1 MNFIYISLN
10 IVPQVKNNAKN
21 QEFCLL
27 MNGSIA
33 FALLRFI
40 LGRMLLRWP
49 RMIKSLIVKAEK
61 KRCSFKNSAFVEVH
75 PKLNFSSRGL
85 FLGIRVR

>member
-1 MNFIYISLN
+1 MNFMYISLN

-27 MNGSIA
+27 MNGS
-33 FALLRFI
+33 RFI

-49 RMIKSLIVKAEK
+49 RMIKSIIVKAEK
-61 KRCSFKNSAFVEVH
+61 QAE
-75 PKLNFSSRGL
+75 L
-85 FLGIRVR
+85 